1 MSAKLGS
8 KMTKEVDLN
17 PVTQCFNLQEIR
29 PTKIVGQSVQTFK
42 TIIEQHY
49 NEYRRTNARIM
60 GSRCERLV

>member
-1 MSAKLGS
+1 
-8 KMTKEVDLN
+8 MTKEVDLN

-29 PTKIVGQSVQTFK
+29 PTKIVGQSIQTFK

-49 NEYRRTNARIM
+49 NEYRTTNARIM